1 LATTLKLI
9 LQEIISGMIK
19 ELKEYYGHLFEDA
32 LLVEIEKVGIY
43 KKIEG
48 NYTIMEPG
56 RYIKSM
62 PLLIKGAIKILRE
75 DANGQEL
82 LLYFLERGDT
92 CALTLNSC
100 LGHKKSEIR
109 AISEMDTEL
118 IMVPVDKMDEWTA
131 TFKSWRTFVFE
142 TYHIRLMEMLE
153 AIDSLAFLKMDDRIL
168 KLLKDKAMVIK
179 SEVINNTHH
188 EIAQELHT
196 SRVVVSRILKKL
208 ENMGKIKLQRNSI
221 KLLEI

>member
-142 TYHIRLMEMLE
+142 TYHIRLMEML
-153 AIDSLAFLKMDDRIL
+153 DRIL
-168 KLLKDKAMVIK
+168 KLLKDKAMAIK
-179 SEVINNTHH
+179 SEVIKNTHH